1 MSWKDIVAGV
11 FLSIEV
17 QGPRREIPQ
26 LRSRADAKRL
36 RPVTSRTNIG
46 PHPVNHPILNSQP
59 GPRDDYGGAVHSR
72 RGSSPLGSRLEKFR
86 LKGRQGRRRTDE
98 RPDR

>member
-11 FLSIEV
+11 FLSIEA

-59 GPRDDYGGAVHSR
+59 GPRDDYGGAASQPPRIEPARFTVGKVQTEAPA
-72 RGSSPLGSRLEKFR
+72 GS
-86 LKGRQGRRRTDE
+86 RRTDE